1 MLQSAH
7 AFAKVGICYWPKQ
20 KNSSRYFGH
29 ERQNNFGEKTKEMSR
44 LIVNFSHWMRPKKK
58 SNWEICGKYRMNSL
72 HICHIVGYLV
82 DARISASE
90 KDLGTSISR
99 FIKVIWNKSKKNLD
113 KNINYICFAFISHVD
128 IAYNIY
134 IRILGFLFIIVL
146 FFSFSCLRSDI
157 FSQDLPKN
165 LIYFLQAIWI
175 LGGWEKKKKNVVFSR
190 WAVCEFKEC
199 ENFKGWDTCST
210 KLYYFL

>member
-1 MLQSAH
+1 
-7 AFAKVGICYWPKQ
+7 
-20 KNSSRYFGH
+20 
-29 ERQNNFGEKTKEMSR
+29 
-44 LIVNFSHWMRPKKK
+44 
-58 SNWEICGKYRMNSL
+58 MNSL

-146 FFSFSCLRSDI
+146 FFFFFMLAIRH
-157 FSQDLPKN
+157 FFARLAKKPHLFFAGN
-165 LIYFLQAIWI
+165 LDF
-175 LGGWEKKKKNVVFSR
+175 GRVGEKEKNVVFSR

>member
-1 MLQSAH
+1 MIDQYKT
-7 AFAKVGICYWPKQ
+7 FNKTFVAKCACLCKGICYWPKQ

-29 ERQNNFGEKTKEMSR
+29 ERQDNFGEKTKEMSR

-146 FFSFSCLRSDI
+146 FFFFFMLAIRHFFARLAKKPHSF
-157 FSQDLPKN
+157 FAGN
-165 LIYFLQAIWI
+165 LDF
-175 LGGWEKKKKNVVFSR
+175 GRVGEKEKK
-190 WAVCEFKEC
+190 
-199 ENFKGWDTCST
+199 CS
-210 KLYYFL
+210 F